1 MYSNAITNSRCSSEV
16 SVPDSLSNLKSYD
29 WKHRRSASEV
39 AELMKKLPLTSD
51 TEYNSSKGDAED
63 KRIGNTDWC
72 RCGFCKPMDTYTQ
85 SLCYAETNEE

>member
-1 MYSNAITNSRCSSEV
+1 MYSNAITNSQCSSEV
-16 SVPDSLSNLKSYD
+16 SVPDSLSNLKPYD

-72 RCGFCKPMDTYTQ
+72 RCGFCKPMDIYTQ